1 MTDKKPRKPH
11 TRKTPDA
18 RHAEMLDAALR
29 LAEQSSYRELTR
41 EKIAAVVDC
50 SPALVSLYFGRMD
63 TLRDEVMR
71 AAVERDV
78 PAVIAQGLAARD
90 PIAQGAE
97 SGAKT
102 RALEGLLS

>member
-11 TRKTPDA
+11 TRKTPEA
-18 RHAEMLDAALR
+18 RYGEMLDAALK
-29 LAEQSSYRELTR
+29 LAEQYNYRELSR
-41 EKIAAVVDC
+41 DRVAEAVGC

-63 TLRDEVMR
+63 TLRDDVMR
-71 AAVERDV
+71 AAVERGV

-97 SGAKT
+97 SGAKI